1 MKKGEMLKRGCAVLV
16 IVAMFGYYCLNGGDV
31 RAAANGTE
39 GMLSED
45 GEAQGAD
52 GGTKKEQT
60 GNGRKTKDYIVKTRS
75 EKSLLEIRDNYSLSD
90 EINENKKDML
100 EENQLA
106 SVELSGLETAIL
118 EKDENV
124 VYVEEDAIV
133 EASAASP
140 AGGKTY
146 IKEKKQHKMQKNRQ
160 KKNKSS
166 AEWNVR
172 MIKADKRA
180 NKKEGKPVQ
189 RIKVAVLDSGIDW
202 GNDINLAYQISL
214 VPNEEEM
221 TQIFMDG
228 TGHGTSVASLLAA
241 EDDDIG
247 VTGINSNV
255 DIYSYRVLDDANQA
269 PVSRVV
275 EAIYMAIEK
284 KVNIIN
290 MSFGLNTDSETLR
303 EAVQAAKEAGILI
316 IAAAGNTGD
325 GGVQY
330 PAAYEDVVAV
340 GAVNKDGLVEDYSA
354 KGEEVEL
361 VAPGELVR
369 TTGFVGTE
377 EVTSGTSLAAPQV
390 AAVAAL
396 IWQKDTKVSADFVR
410 GLLDESANLYGRTD
424 EYGNGLVDADY
435 ALSHYDEYKRKYK
448 DNSRKTKQLIAE
460 NRSGVTTFEDTGCIE
475 GSWSQSSHEQLV
487 GDSSKLCVRAGARFP
502 DLSGKREV
510 TYGGTKYEYY
520 MGTGDGR
527 VFAGM
532 TVNPWW
538 HGYFTTNYIKAVIYA
553 TRMGDTIDAGGS
565 YTAASNSFDYHGAF
579 YMRQGI
585 GSLYANSESGWKYIL
600 YYIKK
605 NNKNNTSAQKQ
616 TNSKGFKRAVLW
628 GMALHSAT
636 DTYAHSAQI
645 KGKRIKHTGGY
656 TDADD
661 KTYIGTRYQDATA
674 VARKIMNKYAAKPSQ
689 HLVASDLTMPGNHT
703 IGYELISYQDYM
715 RYTDTSMANYTY
727 TYSYSYGSK

>member
-1 MKKGEMLKRGCAVLV
+1 MKKREMLKRGCAVLV

-39 GMLSED
+39 RMLPED

-52 GGTKKEQT
+52 DGTKREQA
-60 GNGRKTKDYIVKTRS
+60 GNGGNTKDYIVKTSSERS
-75 EKSLLEIRDNYSLSD
+75 LSKIKDNYSSSD

-118 EKDENV
+118 EQDENV

-140 AGGKTY
+140 AGKKAH
-146 IKEKKQHKMQKNRQ
+146 IKERKRHKMQENRQ

-172 MIKADKRA
+172 MIKADKKT
-180 NKKEGKPVQ
+180 NKKEGKPAQ

-202 GNDINLAYQISL
+202 GNDINLAYQVSL
-214 VPNEEEM
+214 VPDEEEM

-228 TGHGTSVASLLAA
+228 TGHGTSVASLIAA

-325 GGVQY
+325 KGVQY

-377 EVTSGTSLAAPQV
+377 EVTLGTSLAAPQV

-396 IWQKDTKVSADFVR
+396 IWQKDTKVSVDFVR
-410 GLLDESANLYGRTD
+410 GLLNESANLYGRTD
-424 EYGNGLVDADY
+424 EYGNGLVDAEY
-435 ALSHYDEYKRKYK
+435 ALSHYNEYKRKYK
-448 DNSRKTKQLIAE
+448 DNNRKTKQLIAE
-460 NRSGVTTFEDTGCIE
+460 NKSGVTTFEDTGCIE
-475 GSWSQSSHEQLV
+475 GSWSQSLHDQLV
-487 GDSSKLCVRAGARFP
+487 GDSSKICVRAGARFP
-502 DLSGKREV
+502 DFSGKKEF
-510 TYGGTKYEYY
+510 TYGGTEYEYN
-520 MGTGDGR
+520 MGTDKNR

-532 TVNPWW
+532 SVNGWW
-538 HGYFTTNYIKAVIYA
+538 HGYFATNYIKAVIYA
-553 TRMGDTIDAGGS
+553 ARMGNEINAGRS
-565 YTAASNSFDYHGAF
+565 YTAASNSFDYNGAF

-585 GSLYANSESGWKYIL
+585 GSLYANSEIGWKYIL

-605 NNKNNTSAQKQ
+605 NNKNNTNAQNQK
-616 TNSKGFKRAVLW
+616 NSKGFKKAVLW
-628 GMALHSAT
+628 GMALHAAT

-645 KGKRIKHTGGY
+645 KSGRIKHTGGY

-661 KTYIGTRYQDATA
+661 KTYIGTRYQDAAA
-674 VARKIMNKYAAKPSQ
+674 VARKIMNKYITKGELTAW
-689 HLVASDLTMPGNHT
+689 DLTVPGNHT
-703 IGYELISYQDYM
+703 VGYELINYQTYM
-715 RYTDTSMANYTY
+715 RQADASMSGYKY
-727 TYSYSYGSK
+727 TYSYSSGSK